1 MSDNLTHS
9 EEEKLKAFS
18 NETVNIAEEYA
29 DARFNYAVAKVTMD
43 NLLREAYEK
52 QSIKDSMAID
62 KAYIQLTINNPEAQ
76 EAYNSM
82 VKEEQTYKGMEAI
95 LSARASKVS
104 LHQSLIKNQ
113 QMVKNQ

>member
-1 MSDNLTHS
+1 MSENLNYS
-9 EEEKLKAFS
+9 EEEQLKKFAS
-18 NETVNIAEEYA
+18 ETVNIAEEYA
-29 DARFNYAVAKVTMD
+29 ESRFNYAKAKIKMD
-43 NLLREAYEK
+43 NFLREAYEK

-76 EAYNSM
+76 EAYDSM